1 VRRPPDPGA
10 EGFLGDEDGGGS
22 TGALFDRLAGV
33 RSNLARERDAAP
45 FLWLE
50 LSRTAADRRRERIVE
65 DRRFQTFGLCEL
77 LLAKAAAAS
86 ATAGDHADHATD
98 AGGLAALALAAAE
111 RLDTGIHAPTVAHD
125 LKARAWAELG
135 EARRVLRDLTGAE
148 EALAAAAACLSQG
161 TGDLLVDARL
171 LEFEAAVRADQGRV
185 SEAAALL
192 RQAAARYAQVNEP
205 ELEARANARR
215 DALRRAPRS
224 LPGGHPAFGTN
235 S

>member
-1 VRRPPDPGA
+1 M
-10 EGFLGDEDGGGS
+10 GDEDGGG
-22 TGALFDRLAGV
+22 TGALLDRLAGV

-86 ATAGDHADHATD
+86 AIDADQAS
-98 AGGLAALALAAAE
+98 GLAALALAAAE
-111 RLDTGIHAPTVAHD
+111 RLDTAIHEPAVAHD

-135 EARRVLRDLTGAE
+135 EARRVLRDLIGAE

-171 LEFEAAVRADQGRV
+171 LEFEAAVRADQGRE

-192 RQAAARYAQVNEP
+192 RQAASRYAQVNEP

-215 DALRRAPRS
+215 DALRRGPRS